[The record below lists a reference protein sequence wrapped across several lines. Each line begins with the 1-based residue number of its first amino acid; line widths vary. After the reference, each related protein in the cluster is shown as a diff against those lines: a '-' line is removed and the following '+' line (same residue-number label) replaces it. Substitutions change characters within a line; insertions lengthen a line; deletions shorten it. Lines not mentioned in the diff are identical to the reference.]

1 MQISRSSSGSDIK
14 SGADSSS
21 RFWSNEAAAA
31 LCSTDVEMTNENV
44 HIWAWSS
51 RLWEETECFACMFFI
66 RCPAE
71 TRILHIHHIP
81 AHFIPLNISTS
92 HSSSTRVMI
101 YISTQQPL
109 LPPQIDFF
117 SRRKRPSLSLT
128 LTEPA
133 EQERRDFTAAAGRTA
148 INGAQPP
155 QTTRWTYSTSP
166 WQEEDN
172 HMTYPAA

>member
-66 RCPAE
+66 GCPAE

-128 LTEPA
+128 LNWTCRTRETGLYCSSWADGYQWSTAPPDDPMNIFNITLTG
-133 EQERRDFTAAAGRTA
+133 RR
-148 INGAQPP
+148 
-155 QTTRWTYSTSP
+155 
-166 WQEEDN
+166 
-172 HMTYPAA
+172 